1 MRVLVFLFN
10 FYIIHISLNAQE
22 VFIFP
27 TPQRVDLQQGSL
39 RVKQL
44 KFKSSI
50 KIDAANL
57 QWLQAFQPVSVG
69 NRKMYTTIQVDKL
82 TPSNNISQLPGA
94 YAILVNKKGIRIRIT
109 NQASLFYALK
119 TLEQFS
125 TKNAEGI
132 VLPFVAIQDYPD
144 VLHRG
149 TVEGFYGKPWSFNDR
164 VSQLKFYGDLK
175 LNTYIYGPKDDPFH
189 SSPDWRKP
197 YPQDKAE
204 EIKQLVQ
211 TARDNYVDFVWAIHP
226 GKDINWNKQDSLHLL
241 NKFEMMYALGVRA
254 FAVFFDD
261 ISGEGTRA
269 QKQADLLNY
278 LHKEFVTK
286 HKDVQPLILCP
297 TEYNK
302 SWSDPKPGTY
312 LDILGDQLHPSIHVM
327 WTGNRVISDVD
338 QPTLE
343 WINKRIKRKAY
354 IWWNFPVS
362 DYVRDHLLMGPAYGN
377 TKDIADRISGF
388 VSNPMERAEAS
399 KIGVFGAACYTWN
412 LKQYDSAA
420 AFKAAIRYIA
430 PDAEKAFQLFAENN
444 SDLGPN
450 GHGYRRTETVRMGV
464 SVRKLETA
472 LLKDIA
478 KEEQL
483 LFIRNY
489 YDSIAQAPAIIFN
502 KVKNRNLILEIE
514 PWLNQ
519 FELLGKAGTTVLDA
533 IKNYS
538 KTNPTMNWNR
548 YLLVSDL
555 LDSMAYV
562 DRTQNQNPYQPG
574 VKTGAF
580 QIVAPK
586 LRF

>member
-254 FAVFFDD
+254 FAVFF
-261 ISGEGTRA
+261 
-269 QKQADLLNY
+269 
-278 LHKEFVTK
+278 
-286 HKDVQPLILCP
+286 
-297 TEYNK
+297 
-302 SWSDPKPGTY
+302 
-312 LDILGDQLHPSIHVM
+312 
-327 WTGNRVISDVD
+327 
-338 QPTLE
+338 
-343 WINKRIKRKAY
+343 
-354 IWWNFPVS
+354 
-362 DYVRDHLLMGPAYGN
+362 
-377 TKDIADRISGF
+377 
-388 VSNPMERAEAS
+388 
-399 KIGVFGAACYTWN
+399 
-412 LKQYDSAA
+412 
-420 AFKAAIRYIA
+420 
-430 PDAEKAFQLFAENN
+430 
-444 SDLGPN
+444 
-450 GHGYRRTETVRMGV
+450 
-464 SVRKLETA
+464 
-472 LLKDIA
+472 
-478 KEEQL
+478 
-483 LFIRNY
+483 
-489 YDSIAQAPAIIFN
+489 
-502 KVKNRNLILEIE
+502 
-514 PWLNQ
+514 
-519 FELLGKAGTTVLDA
+519 
-533 IKNYS
+533 
-538 KTNPTMNWNR
+538 
-548 YLLVSDL
+548 
-555 LDSMAYV
+555 
-562 DRTQNQNPYQPG
+562 
-574 VKTGAF
+574 
-580 QIVAPK
+580 
-586 LRF
+586 